1 MESQQLLSN
10 FLPSSRQT
18 PTCDASPPEATSA
31 ESPGESG
38 PQAVGPEEMCVC
50 VHVRVC
56 ASLGG
61 HVRPCKDI
69 KAMVQVCIDRYKYC
83 NTDSKWLSTGKY
95 FNPCKYAVTHV
106 MHVCKYVCM
115 NGWMDGWMDGWM

>member
-1 MESQQLLSN
+1 M
-10 FLPSSRQT
+10 
-18 PTCDASPPEATSA
+18 
-31 ESPGESG
+31 
-38 PQAVGPEEMCVC
+38 
-50 VHVRVC
+50 HVRVR

-95 FNPCKYAVTHV
+95 FNPCKYADTHV

-115 NGWMDGWMDGWM
+115 NGWMDGWM